1 MPDPQGSAAAPG
13 PSLFAS
19 LRSFWSVLLAI
30 LYTRLDLV
38 TTELEDGGVRAVKL
52 LVAGLVGVVLSVT
65 AFFFAMVFL
74 IALAWYTPYRLW
86 VIGGICLVYLLGG
99 LISFAIARTMF
110 LTRPKF
116 LSQTIAELRRD
127 VEGLN
132 RLIKKDE
139 EAGS

>member
-1 MPDPQGSAAAPG
+1 MPAPEGTGSAPN

-38 TTELEDGGVRAVKL
+38 TAELEDEAIRAVKV
-52 LVAGLVGVVLSVT
+52 LVAGAIAFISFT
-65 AFFFAMVFL
+65 MAFFFAMFFV
-74 IALAWYTPYRLW
+74 IAATWNGPYRLW
-86 VIGGICLVYLLGG
+86 VIGGIFFIYLLIG
-99 LISFAIARTMF
+99 LIGILVARNMIF
-110 LTRPKF
+110 SRPRF

-132 RLIKKDE
+132 RSIASKKDE
-139 EAGS
+139 S